1 MVQRKAARFV
11 FNDFSSYSSV
21 SSMLTKLN
29 WQSLEQRR
37 TKAII
42 IMFYKIINNLADLNQ
57 LFPTF
62 PFKNLMYASSFQ

>member
-29 WQSLEQRR
+29 WQSWEQRR
-37 TKAII
+37 TNAGYYHYALQN
-42 IMFYKIINNLADLNQ
+42 YKQPDLN
-57 LFPTF
+57 
-62 PFKNLMYASSFQ
+62 